1 MQGLKRPST
10 STLRAVPLPHVA
22 APAAGWSNRCMDW
35 QRVARDFE
43 ADGSLR
49 DIYVQGTGL
58 NDWQNVVDALRESWP
73 SPAYTLDGEPAALP
87 RRVEAIFDA
96 PREQA
101 ALLSLAVGDAR
112 VTCHFFVEDEIEFS
126 VDPREIAGP
135 AQVEALTEFM
145 ALLGRA
151 TGKTVMLTLEN
162 APEAVIFRYSVEED
176 EVIWVESSPG
186 RRMGKQ

>member
-1 MQGLKRPST
+1 
-10 STLRAVPLPHVA
+10 
-22 APAAGWSNRCMDW
+22 MDW

-49 DIYVQGTGL
+49 DIYVLETSL
-58 NDWQNVVDALRESWP
+58 DDWQKVVDALRGRWP
-73 SPAYTLDGEPAALP
+73 SPVFTLDGEPATLP

-101 ALLSLAVGDAR
+101 ALLSLAVGEAR
-112 VTCHFFVEDEIEFS
+112 AACHFFVEDRIEFDI
-126 VDPREIAGP
+126 DPRQIAGP
-135 AQVEALTEFM
+135 AQVEAVAEFM

-151 TGKTVMLTLEN
+151 TGKTVVLTLEN
-162 APEAVIFRYSVEED
+162 APEAVILRYSVEED

-186 RRMGKQ
+186 